1 MSARDRLPPRLV
13 ADYLANLAVV
23 ADRLERQVELLATTP
38 IEAAT
43 EIRRIAHQL
52 RGSGGAYGY
61 PKVTQF
67 AGDSEDAKADSLAA
81 ATMRLVTL
89 LRSQSR
95 PMGRRVLVVD
105 DDPTMAQVFASLVPD
120 GEFNAEIAGTATDAD
135 ALIRSEH
142 FDLVLLD
149 LFLPDEDGRR
159 LLARWRAAPDTATLP
174 VFILSAQL
182 GTDVKTECFALGAD
196 AYFEKPIEPAMV
208 AAAVASRL
216 ERGAPDTLTPSP
228 APPSVIAVPA
238 PPVATAR
245 VLLAEDDPLIADIV
259 THRLGEAGHRVTYV
273 RNGAAAIAEIRERR
287 PDLLILDIKMP
298 EMDGLEVL
306 RRIRAE
312 MAAPRLPI
320 IIVTALSDEEDI
332 VRGFS
337 LGADDYL
344 VKPFSP
350 TELATRVDRLLRGR

>member
-1 MSARDRLPPRLV
+1 MSSRDRLPPQLV

-23 ADRLERQVELLATTP
+23 ADRLERQVELLSITP

-43 EIRRIAHQL
+43 EIRRVAHQL

-67 AGDSEDAKADSLAA
+67 AGDSEDAKPDSLAA

-95 PMGRRVLVVD
+95 AVGHRVLVVD
-105 DDPTMAQVFASLVPD
+105 DDPTMAQVFASLVPN
-120 GEFNAEIAGTATDAD
+120 GEFNAQIAGTAAEAD

-159 LLARWRAAPDTATLP
+159 LLSRWRAAPDTATLP
-174 VFILSAQL
+174 VFVLSAQL
-182 GTDVKTECFALGAD
+182 GIDVKTECFTLGAD

-216 ERGAPDTLTPSP
+216 ARGAPETLARLPT
-228 APPSVIAVPA
+228 PPSVIEA
-238 PPVATAR
+238 PTKLVAAAR

-259 THRLGEAGHRVTYV
+259 THRLGKAGHRVTHV
-273 RNGAAAIAEIRERR
+273 RNGVAAIAAIQRDR

-298 EMDGLEVL
+298 EMDGIEVL
-306 RRIRAE
+306 QRIRAE
-312 MAAPRLPI
+312 MAVPRLPI

-350 TELATRVDRLLRGR
+350 AELAERVDRLLRGR